1 MIKLEC
7 KKCGK
12 RVYTGTI
19 KIENGEQIFVCSHCE
34 EKEESLRAEQQ
45 PVYPTLTETN
55 QGLEAYMMQKKMHEL
70 ETQLK
75 IHELET
81 QKKMQKLEQEL
92 RWIKLPTEPQHPW
105 STPIAP
111 TYVPIS
117 TPINLQQDG
126 SLRNM

>member
-1 MIKLEC
+1 MIKHEC

-34 EKEESLRAEQQ
+34 EKEEQLRAEHQQ
-45 PVYPTLTETN
+45 IYPTLTESN
-55 QGLEAYMMQKKMHEL
+55 WGLEIFKMQKKL
-70 ETQLK
+70 E
-75 IHELET
+75 E
-81 QKKMQKLEQEL
+81 LEQEL
-92 RWIKLPTEPQHPW
+92 RRSNMPTNPNWPWGIPMEP
-105 STPIAP
+105 TCVP
-111 TYVPIS
+111 TS